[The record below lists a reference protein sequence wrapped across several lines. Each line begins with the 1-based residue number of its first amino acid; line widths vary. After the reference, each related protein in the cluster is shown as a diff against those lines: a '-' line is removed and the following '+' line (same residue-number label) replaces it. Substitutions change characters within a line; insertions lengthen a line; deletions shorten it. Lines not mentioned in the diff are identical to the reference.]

1 MNRAPAPAPGPVAR
15 RSVPAVLALAALLA
29 VGAGGAVPAAA
40 AQSGEFV
47 GTEGLPPKSDR
58 LVNDYV
64 GALSPAEA
72 SALERKLVAY
82 SDSTGSQ
89 ITVVVVETTG
99 GVAPATYATDL
110 GRAWGVGRGGAE
122 DGVVVLVAMGDRE
135 VFIATGSG
143 AEGALT
149 DATASLIVRRVIVP
163 AFRAGNVY
171 GGLDAATTAI
181 MDALAGQFEPPAQAA
196 PGGGEGSVGGI
207 LCLLFLVFVV
217 LVVLSSRHGPAPP
230 PSGGSGTRRRRRR
243 GGPGFIVIPGGFG
256 GGGGGFGGGVGGGGG
271 FGGGGFGGFGGGGFS
286 GGGAGGSW

>member
-1 MNRAPAPAPGPVAR
+1 MAYRFVSAA
-15 RSVPAVLALAALLA
+15 LALAVLLA
-29 VGAGGAVPAAA
+29 VGVTGAV

-47 GTEGLPPKSDR
+47 GTEGLPAKSDR

-64 GALSPAEA
+64 GALGPGEA
-72 SALERKLVAY
+72 SALERKLVAF

-89 ITVVVVETTG
+89 ITVVIVETTN
-99 GVAPATYATDL
+99 GVAPATYAADL
-110 GRAWGVGRGGAE
+110 GRAWGVGRERAE

-143 AEGALT
+143 SEGALT
-149 DATASLIVRRVIVP
+149 DATASTIVRDVIVP

-181 MDALAGQFEPPAQAA
+181 MDALTGQFEPPSAGS
-196 PGGGEGSVGGI
+196 GGGEDGRIGSV
-207 LCLLFLVFVV
+207 LCCLFLVFIV
-217 LVVLSSRHGPAPP
+217 LLVLSSRHGPAPP
-230 PSGGSGTRRRRRR
+230 PSGGGEKRRRRRS
-243 GGPGFIVIPGGFG
+243 GPGFIVIPGGGWG
-256 GGGGGFGGGVGGGGG
+256 GGSSGGFGGGFGGGGFGG